1 MTKGKNGLYLDFK
14 YSYNDFDNLIGGAV
28 YGLIDLDEFF
38 NKSGYIK
45 LRFFDT
51 KTLESYKAE
60 FENIGDGFSLIYFNN
75 SLFIGREVLE
85 ENFVMCFVKDTDAY
99 MNALKS
105 RSYKELV
112 YSNTV
117 KRLVNL
123 LSNQDLPM
131 HQLIR
136 NKFNQSIAKAENKKL
151 VGYVIP

>member
-1 MTKGKNGLYLDFK
+1 MTKNKNGLYLDFK
-14 YSYNDFDNLIGGAV
+14 HSYNDFDNLIGGAV
-28 YGLIDLDEFF
+28 YGLINLDEFF

-51 KTLESYKAE
+51 KTLKNYNAE
-60 FENIGDGFSLIYFNN
+60 FENIGDGIKN
-75 SLFIGREVLE
+75 
-85 ENFVMCFVKDTDAY
+85 TDAF

-117 KRLVNL
+117 KRLINL
-123 LSNQDLPM
+123 LSNQTLPV
-131 HQLIR
+131 HQMVR
-136 NKFNQSIAKAENKKL
+136 NKFNRSIARTENKKL

>member
-1 MTKGKNGLYLDFK
+1 MTKNKNGLYLDFK
-14 YSYNDFDNLIGGAV
+14 HSYNDFDNLIGGAV
-28 YGLIDLDEFF
+28 YGLINLDEFF

-51 KTLESYKAE
+51 KTLKNYNAE
-60 FENIGDGFSLIYFNN
+60 FENIGDGFYLIYFNN
-75 SLFIGREVLE
+75 SIFIGREVLE
-85 ENFVMCFVKDTDAY
+85 ENFVMCFIKNTDAF

-117 KRLVNL
+117 KRLINL
-123 LSNQDLPM
+123 LSNQTLPV
-131 HQLIR
+131 HQMVR
-136 NKFNQSIAKAENKKL
+136 NKFNRSIARTENKKL

>member
-1 MTKGKNGLYLDFK
+1 MTKSKNGLYLDFK

-60 FENIGDGFSLIYFNN
+60 FKNIGDGFSLIYFNN

-117 KRLVNL
+117 KKLVNL